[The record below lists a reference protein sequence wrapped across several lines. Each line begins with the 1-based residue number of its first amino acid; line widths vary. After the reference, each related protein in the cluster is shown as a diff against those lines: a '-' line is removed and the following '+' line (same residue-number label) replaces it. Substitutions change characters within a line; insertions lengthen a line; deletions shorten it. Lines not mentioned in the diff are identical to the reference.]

1 MSSRELNYFLS
12 TYVPIQNLHIN
23 LQVASCRVWKQ
34 PLRFACYFDLEAFIV
49 KSCVYVAIS
58 QASRDKQRRKH
69 QPK

>member
-1 MSSRELNYFLS
+1 MSSRELNYFPS

-23 LQVASCRVWKQ
+23 LEVASCRIWNSF
-34 PLRFACYFDLEAFIV
+34 FASRVILTFKAFIV